1 PSHHPSPR
9 TRRPRPPAERVRRPY
24 APATR
29 HTRRPFARGTSVRRS
44 RVGNGYCSLD
54 SDREGASA
62 LAWATDGR
70 CRSGSVMSSEPVE
83 QAREHGWIDE
93 ATSFGRAFAGAYL
106 FGIPLLF
113 TMEMWW
119 IGTYADLWK
128 LIVFLA
134 LTFLANVV
142 LTYLAGF
149 KPRRET
155 SLIASIDESVDT
167 LAVGVVASVIVLL
180 VLNRIAPGD
189 PLDSILGKV
198 IIQAIPLSIG
208 ASLANAVFDRHE
220 GRTGEQPS
228 AAESHPWRDA
238 LNDLGATIIGGVFIG
253 FSIAPTD
260 EIQLLAA
267 SLDIYHEV
275 ALVALTLVIGYII
288 VFTSGFDPES
298 AGP

>member
-1 PSHHPSPR
+1 
-9 TRRPRPPAERVRRPY
+9 
-24 APATR
+24 
-29 HTRRPFARGTSVRRS
+29 
-44 RVGNGYCSLD
+44 
-54 SDREGASA
+54 
-62 LAWATDGR
+62 
-70 CRSGSVMSSEPVE
+70 MSSEPVE

-93 ATSFGRAFAGAYL
+93 AASFGRAFAGAYL

-220 GRTGEQPS
+220 GRTGEQPP
-228 AAESHPWRDA
+228 AAESHPWQDA

-298 AGP
+298 AGPRPTGPFQHPITETVVSYVVSLSVAFWTLYLLDRVDFGDPFPSILSQVLVLGLPTMVGGAAGRLAV

>member
-1 PSHHPSPR
+1 
-9 TRRPRPPAERVRRPY
+9 
-24 APATR
+24 
-29 HTRRPFARGTSVRRS
+29 
-44 RVGNGYCSLD
+44 
-54 SDREGASA
+54 
-62 LAWATDGR
+62 
-70 CRSGSVMSSEPVE
+70 MSSEPVK
-83 QAREHGWIDE
+83 QAREHGWVDE
-93 ATSFGRAFAGAYL
+93 AASFGRAFAGAYL

-128 LIVFLA
+128 LILFLA

-167 LAVGVVASVIVLL
+167 LAVGVVASLIVLL

-189 PLDSILGKV
+189 PLDAILGMV
-198 IIQAIPLSIG
+198 IVQTIPLSIG
-208 ASLANAVFDRHE
+208 ASLANAVFDRRE

-228 AAESHPWRDA
+228 AAESHAWRDA
-238 LNDLGATIIGGVFIG
+238 LNDLGATIIGGGFIG

-267 SLDIYHEV
+267 SVDIYHEV
-275 ALVALTLVIGYII
+275 ALVVLTLVVGYII

-298 AGP
+298 AGPRPTGPFQHPITETVVSYVVSLSVAFWALYLLDRVDFGDPFPSVLSQVLVLGLPTMVGGAAGRLAV

>member
-1 PSHHPSPR
+1 
-9 TRRPRPPAERVRRPY
+9 
-24 APATR
+24 
-29 HTRRPFARGTSVRRS
+29 
-44 RVGNGYCSLD
+44 
-54 SDREGASA
+54 
-62 LAWATDGR
+62 
-70 CRSGSVMSSEPVE
+70 MSSEPVE
-83 QAREHGWIDE
+83 HRWGDE
-93 ATSFGRAFAGAYL
+93 AASFARAFAGAYL
-106 FGIPLLF
+106 FGIPLLL

-128 LIVFLA
+128 LILFLA

-155 SLIASIDESVDT
+155 SLIKSIDESVDT
-167 LAVGVVASVIVLL
+167 LAVGVVASFIVLL
-180 VLNRIAPGD
+180 VLNRIAPGE

-208 ASLANAVFDRHE
+208 ASLANAVFDRPE

-228 AAESHPWRDA
+228 AAELHPWRDA

-260 EIQLLAA
+260 EIPLLAA

-275 ALVALTLVIGYII
+275 ALVALTLVIGYVI
-288 VFTSGFDPES
+288 VFTSGFDPQL
-298 AGP
+298 AGPRPTGPFQHPFTETVVSYVVSLSVAFWALYLLDRVDFGGPFPGVLSQVLVLGLPTMVGGAAGRLAV